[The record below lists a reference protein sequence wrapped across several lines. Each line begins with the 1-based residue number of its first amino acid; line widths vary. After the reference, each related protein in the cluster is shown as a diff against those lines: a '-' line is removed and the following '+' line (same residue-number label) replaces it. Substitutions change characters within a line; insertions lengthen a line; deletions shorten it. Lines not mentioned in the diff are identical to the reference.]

1 VESVNQNGAT
11 ITGYYA
17 ILSSSAGKHISTG
30 YTTKAFTDVTAGTN
44 YEITLDSYASCTFEH
59 WQDTGSTTNPR
70 TFTQANGPM
79 TLVGV
84 YDCTSSSAS
93 VAQPVSIGLVMSA
106 VMSEFGMPIG
116 FLVLA
121 VGAFAAARTTVRIVQ
136 HNVET
141 A

>member
-1 VESVNQNGAT
+1 VNQNGAT

-17 ILSSSAGKHISTG
+17 TLSSSTGKRISTG
-30 YTTKAFTDVTAGTN
+30 YTTKTFTDVTAGTN
-44 YEITLDSYASCTFEH
+44 YEIALDSYASCTFEH

-106 VMSEFGMPIG
+106 MTSEFGIPVG

-121 VGAFAAARTTVRIVQ
+121 MGAFAAARTKVRIAQ
-136 HNVET
+136 HDAKT